1 MIVVRGLRFTYSGA
15 SEPTLYGLDFSV
27 ESGEIFGFLGPS
39 GAGKST
45 TQRVLT
51 GLLDGYE
58 GSVAAFGR
66 EVREWDATYYE
77 RIGVSGESPNHYS
90 KLTGRENLAL
100 FASLHR
106 GETRDPAE
114 LCGLV
119 GLEDAIDRRV
129 GAYSKGMR
137 MRLNVARALVHDPDL
152 LLLDEPTSGIDPRN
166 ARLVQDLVVDLA
178 DRGRTVLLTTH
189 DMAVADRLCDRV
201 AFLVDGRMP
210 LVAAPDDLKR
220 EYGSRTLRVVSRRGD
235 GRSVERFD
243 LDGLAENE
251 RFRRLLAEG
260 HVETVHTEE
269 ATLEDVFLE
278 VTGEALE

>member
-1 MIVVRGLRFTYSGA
+1 MIVVRGLRFTYPGA

-77 RIGVSGESPNHYS
+77 RIGVSGESPNHYP

-220 EYGSRTLRVVSRRGD
+220 EYGSRTLRVVSRRCD

-251 RFRRLLAEG
+251 RFRRLLAKG

>member
-1 MIVVRGLRFTYSGA
+1 MIVVRGLRFTYPGA

-77 RIGVSGESPNHYS
+77 RIGVSGESPNHYP
-90 KLTGRENLAL
+90 KLTGRENLEL

-189 DMAVADRLCDRV
+189 DMTVADRLCDRV

-220 EYGSRTLRVVSRRGD
+220 EYGSRTLRVVSRRDD

-243 LDGLAENE
+243 LDGLADDE
-251 RFRRLLAEG
+251 RFRRLLAEER
-260 HVETVHTEE
+260 VETVHTEE

>member
-1 MIVVRGLRFTYSGA
+1 MIVVRGLRFTYPGA

-77 RIGVSGESPNHYS
+77 RIGVSGESPNHYP

-100 FASLHR
+100 FSSLHR

-251 RFRRLLAEG
+251 RFRRLLAKG